1 MSVISNGTRNTVNNA
16 SVMSGPGGT
25 VTGNPSAGPAALG
38 GRLGRSVP
46 LAEAVRA
53 RVATTVVGQET
64 VVDAIMIA
72 LLTGG
77 HLLLQGVPGLAKTLL
92 VNAVAKAID
101 LSFGRVQFTIDLLP
115 ADILGAEILD
125 ESTRQF
131 RLHKGPIF
139 TNLLLADEINRATPK
154 VQSAL
159 LEAMQERRVTI
170 GSNAMK
176 LPTPFLV
183 IATQNPIEQAG
194 TFELPEAQLDRF
206 MLCHRLSYPSK
217 EQETE
222 VVRRS
227 LGLGLLRD
235 ASGGAVPKTAFDA
248 IESEP
253 VVRITELSEAM
264 VEVQN
269 VHVSDVFVRHCIDLV
284 DKTRT
289 CADLELGCSPRAGIA
304 LTQAARARAFI
315 HGRDY
320 ASPDD
325 LFALAPDVMLHRM
338 RPTYEALA
346 RGRSTKIILDELL
359 GV

>member
-1 MSVISNGTRNTVNNA
+1 MQTTSSPRPVAVDVARK
-16 SVMSGPGGT
+16 
-25 VTGNPSAGPAALG
+25 
-38 GRLGRSVP
+38 SVP

-53 RVATTVVGQET
+53 RVAQTVVGQDV
-64 VVDAIMIA
+64 VVDAILIA

-101 LSFGRVQFTIDLLP
+101 LQFGRVQFTIDLLP
-115 ADILGAEILD
+115 ADIVGAEILD

-159 LEAMQERRVTI
+159 LEAMQERRVTV
-170 GSNAMK
+170 GNNAIK

-183 IATQNPIEQAG
+183 IATQNPIEQSG

-206 MLCHRLSYPSK
+206 MLCHRLNYPDK

-222 VVRRS
+222 VLRRS
-227 LGLGLLRD
+227 LALGLSRD
-235 ASGGAVPKTAFDA
+235 ASGGAVPKTSFDA
-248 IESEP
+248 IDNEP
-253 VVRITELSEAM
+253 VIRLPELSEAM
-264 VEVQN
+264 TQVQA
-269 VHVSDVFVRHCIDLV
+269 VHVSEVFIRHCVDLV
-284 DKTRT
+284 DKTRH
-289 CADLELGCSPRAGIA
+289 CNELELGCSPRAGIA
-304 LTQAARARAFI
+304 LVQAARARAFI
-315 HGRDY
+315 KGRDY
-320 ASPDD
+320 ATPDD

-338 RPTYEALA
+338 RPTYEALS
-346 RGRSTKIILDELL
+346 RGRSTKVILEELL
-359 GV
+359 RAE